1 MASLCVR
8 NTNPHPLHHRHGIQ
22 MWQKTDS
29 TNCRLSVKPFSQ
41 QSGLQTLLVPFKHRR
56 NPTFS
61 ASAHRPKPI
70 CHSQPPSS
78 TLHCLLGHR
87 LSCNVA
93 HLDSAACMWSPNALL
108 HPAKS
113 LMVFFLQYW
122 KHFAKQKK
130 SNGHITKAHP
140 TSSMPTSNYAANIQ
154 NDSFHADVLPSN
166 NPNKA
171 HPPLL

>member
-113 LMVFFLQYW
+113 LMVFFF
-122 KHFAKQKK
+122 FAILEAFCQTKK
-130 SNGHITKAHP
+130 IKWTHNKG
-140 TSSMPTSNYAANIQ
+140 TSNKQHANI
-154 NDSFHADVLPSN
+154 
-166 NPNKA
+166 
-171 HPPLL
+171 